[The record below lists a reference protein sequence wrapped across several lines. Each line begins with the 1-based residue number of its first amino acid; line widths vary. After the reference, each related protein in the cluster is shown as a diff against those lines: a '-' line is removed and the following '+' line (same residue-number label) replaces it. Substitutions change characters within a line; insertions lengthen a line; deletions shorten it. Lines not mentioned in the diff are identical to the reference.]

1 MEEIVPLARQ
11 FLLAVA
17 VAVLAVKPQVE
28 MEDRAAV
35 LVDTAELV
43 GPDQLA
49 RVMAA
54 ETASMAAVMLP
65 AAAVAAQVE

>member
-1 MEEIVPLARQ
+1 
-11 FLLAVA
+11 
-17 VAVLAVKPQVE
+17 

-43 GPDQLA
+43 GPDQLVK
-49 RVMAA
+49 VMAA

-65 AAAVAAQVE
+65 VAAVAAQVE